1 MMSTISFILLYG
13 GMLFFT
19 AYTIWPD
26 IKSNSTKV
34 EIKPNQI
41 KMDTTQ
47 KLMMA
52 NNEVVN
58 PTTTWVLFFFLG
70 WSYGSMG
77 QMGLQILYYLTF
89 GGLGIWTIVRLFT
102 LNKAITDYN
111 NKIYIKYGLNEMI
124 K

>member
-1 MMSTISFILLYG
+1 MSTISFILLYG

-19 AYTIWPD
+19 VYAIWPD
-26 IKSNSTKV
+26 IRPTPIKV
-34 EIKPNQI
+34 ETKPNQI

-58 PTTTWVLFFFLG
+58 PTTIWVLFFFLG

-111 NKIYIKYGLNEMI
+111 NKIYMKYGLNEMI